1 MAQVC
6 RLVEQEDLGSIQK
19 LILLIFELPKDKYV
33 AFRYICTEII
43 EDLSYILKDKLSD
56 GTYLVELTQ

>member
-6 RLVEQEDLGSIQK
+6 RIVEQEDLESIQK
-19 LILLIFELPKDKYV
+19 LIMLIFELPKEKYV

-43 EDLSYILKDKLSD
+43 EDLSFILRDKLSD